1 MKYLLLSLLTLF
13 LAIAIG
19 SVVVKDAGYVL
30 LTISGWKIETSAVLF
45 FIALFLIKVFSKNNA
60 PCSSFMWKCI

>member
-45 FIALFLIKVFSKNNA
+45 FIAFK
-60 PCSSFMWKCI
+60 